1 MAANPSDA
9 SDLDHQART
18 GRAFLV
24 HLRADADVQHG
35 EFQGRV
41 QHVRSGDA
49 AHFESLD
56 ELATFVTACVEG
68 ESE

>member
-1 MAANPSDA
+1 MAANPSEA
-9 SDLDHQART
+9 TGLDHEART
-18 GRAFLV
+18 GRVFVV

-35 EFQGRV
+35 GFRGRV

-56 ELATFVTACVEG
+56 ELATFLTACIDG